1 MVSSDGIIVPK
12 TPAEAYS
19 AYKTVNSA
27 VLVAGS
33 QSLKRQQAHYT
44 LAIDLKQTGLNYI
57 EDRGDEIAIGAM
69 TTMAELEASPLLRT
83 LAGGV
88 IPASLKEWSDK
99 ELKRQATLG
108 GLLASK
114 PHFSVLIPLL
124 LSLTVDVVLQDKG
137 RMGLNDYLYCPPMG
151 EMITEVVIA
160 REFIYTAYTACRTQP
175 GQIPY
180 LVGAVSLQE
189 DRRKIVVGGRP
200 GLAMLAENASAELTD
215 KGLAA
220 RENVAHMVSE
230 ELEFGNYGTCS
241 ENERRQLTIDMVRSL
256 IKKAWKGYSRQ
267 NSQGTKK

>member
-44 LAIDLKQTGLNYI
+44 LAIDLKHAGLNYI

-69 TTMAELEASPLLRT
+69 TTMAELETSPLLRT

-88 IPASLKEWSDK
+88 IPASLKEWNDT
-99 ELKRQATLG
+99 ELKRQATIG

-124 LSLTVDVVLQDKG
+124 LSL
-137 RMGLNDYLYCPPMG
+137 
-151 EMITEVVIA
+151 
-160 REFIYTAYTACRTQP
+160 
-175 GQIPY
+175 
-180 LVGAVSLQE
+180 
-189 DRRKIVVGGRP
+189 
-200 GLAMLAENASAELTD
+200 
-215 KGLAA
+215 
-220 RENVAHMVSE
+220 
-230 ELEFGNYGTCS
+230 
-241 ENERRQLTIDMVRSL
+241 
-256 IKKAWKGYSRQ
+256 
-267 NSQGTKK
+267 